1 MGIVLKLVKASPVED
16 RSRPFRTVYYDC
28 AKPTSVTMFK
38 RIGRARTQAGA
49 LKAATIK
56 LANGTFRAADIYNDV
71 GTRLYRLRFDGK
83 KLAISGAF
91 HDVRY
96 V

>member
-1 MGIVLKLVKASPVED
+1 MGTVLKLVKASPVED

-38 RIGRARTQAGA
+38 RIGHARTQAGA

-56 LANGTFRAADIYNDV
+56 LANGTFA
-71 GTRLYRLRFDGK
+71 RLTSTTTSELACTGFGSTARSWRSVARFTM
-83 KLAISGAF
+83 
-91 HDVRY
+91 
-96 V
+96 